1 MDLFKLSTTHRLT
14 ISSFESLLFTL
25 QIFNL
30 DTRANVKSHIMPE
43 PWVRWKWTSV
53 SNLGDVTASWNM
65 QLYSIEKKASQPMNG
80 HAASFLRVNLAGRT
94 DPAHQQ
100 YSYLLDIHTG
110 KLCIVPESLNRTC
123 SLIVVKRQRGQ
134 ALLSVYEEV

>member
-30 DTRANVKSHIMPE
+30 DARANVKSHIMPE

-53 SNLGDVTASWNM
+53 SNLGDVTATS
-65 QLYSIEKKASQPMNG
+65 LYHWPLEDANPPV
-80 HAASFLRVNLAGRT
+80 RVFNWHSTLGLNCQIIKYKVSP
-94 DPAHQQ
+94 DM
-100 YSYLLDIHTG
+100 
-110 KLCIVPESLNRTC
+110 KWCILGG
-123 SLIVVKRQRGQ
+123 I
-134 ALLSVYEEV
+134 SV